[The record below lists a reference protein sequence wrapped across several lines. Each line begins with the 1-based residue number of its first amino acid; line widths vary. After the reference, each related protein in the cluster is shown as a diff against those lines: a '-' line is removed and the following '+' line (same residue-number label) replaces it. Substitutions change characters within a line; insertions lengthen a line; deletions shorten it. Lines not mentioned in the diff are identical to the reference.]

1 MKTINIK
8 LPISSVQE
16 MDDRGQLNPY
26 YITDF
31 ISKNLEHQPEDKPLG
46 RLAFY
51 YALKVT
57 DELHYNISVRAK
69 EEGLAM
75 SEFLGRL
82 FLSLY
87 DEVKS
92 L

>member
-8 LPISSVQE
+8 LPFKAVEE
-16 MDDRGQLNPY
+16 MDDRAQLNPY

-31 ISKNLEHQPEDKPLG
+31 ISKHLEHQPEDKPVG
-46 RLAFY
+46 RLAYY

-57 DELHYNISVRAK
+57 DSLHQEINVRAK